1 MTEAKTYTIHDI
13 LHRSEYKLDL
23 FSAEEIAALEI
34 FDRKG
39 KPYLYDPISKKER
52 PAKPE
57 EIVRQLFL
65 AQLTGKYRYAAG
77 RIGVE
82 KAVRMGRDTT
92 KAADIVVADADEPQ
106 AVYLIVEVKR
116 PKEKDGIDQL
126 KTYANAT
133 GASLVAWTNG
143 QKLLIL
149 HREETE
155 RGAPPRYINVS
166 RLPYGD
172 EPLSDVINEQITIEE
187 LKQRNKL
194 VTERRTLKEIIL
206 DLEDLVLANAG
217 VDAFEEIFK
226 LVYAKLYDEWAATNE
241 RTDKRVMFRIGGSTE
256 TQLYQKINRLFEEA
270 RAKWQGVFLEGERVD
285 LNPSQ
290 LKTCV
295 SFLQDIVLF
304 NSNLQVIDEAF
315 EYLTVDV
322 AKGDKGQYFTPRHV
336 IDMGVKMMNPKRREY
351 VIDTAAG
358 SCGFTVHSIFHVW
371 GGEFTAAGPT
381 AAQSEYARE
390 MVYALDFD
398 ARSVKVARALN
409 LIAGDG
415 KTNVYRA
422 NTLDTRQ
429 WGPEVRVGLTPRL
442 RRGGTSAD
450 RERNQQ
456 EMRYFDFDVLL
467 ANPPF
472 AGDISDS
479 RVLHQFSLAKKYHGV
494 DPDKLVPG
502 SEQMNL
508 FQADPY
514 RHRFRDS
521 GNWQER
527 QPRDVLFMERNLD
540 FLKPG
545 GRMAVVLPQGRF
557 NNVSDGS
564 VRWWLSQYARILG
577 VVGLGV
583 DTFKPHTGTKTSMLL
598 LQKWNDDIKVGP
610 LCPYVEE
617 YPIFFATS
625 DTPGKDARGEYSYV
639 TDPDV
644 NDHLLD
650 LEGHPIVDHDLYDAR
665 EVILMQFERW
675 KKRLAGNDEALTV
688 KAKELTRILRLLPQR
703 ETITEQFIKFAQ
715 AEGLSFWQ
723 ENA

>member
-1 MTEAKTYTIHDI
+1 MTETKTYTIQDI
-13 LHRSEYKLDL
+13 LHSSEYKLDL
-23 FSAEEIAALEI
+23 FSAEEIAALEL

-39 KPYLYDPISKKER
+39 KPYLHDPISKKDR

-65 AQLTGKYRYAAG
+65 RQLTGRYAYAAS
-77 RIGVE
+77 RIAVE
-82 KAVRMGRDTT
+82 KAVRMGRDTS
-92 KAADIVVADADEPQ
+92 KSADIVIADADEPL
-106 AVYLIVEVKR
+106 AAYLIVEVKR

-133 GASLVAWTNG
+133 GAPLVAWTNG

-155 RGAPPRYINVS
+155 KGGAPRYINVS
-166 RLPYGD
+166 RLPRGD
-172 EPLSDVINEQITIEE
+172 ESLADVLNQQVTIDE
-187 LKQRNKL
+187 LKQSNKL

-217 VDAFEEIFK
+217 VDAFEEVFK

-241 RTDKRVMFRIGGSTE
+241 RPNRQVQFRIGGRTE
-256 TQLYQKINRLFEEA
+256 AELYKKINGLFEEA
-270 RAKWQGVFLEGERVD
+270 RTKWPGVFLEGERVD

-315 EYLTVDV
+315 EYLTVNV

-336 IDMGVKMMNPKRREY
+336 IDMGVKMVNPKRREY

-390 MVYALDFD
+390 KVYALDFD

-415 KTNVYRA
+415 KTNVFRA

-429 WGPEVRVGLTPRL
+429 WGPEVRVGLAPRL
-442 RRGGTSAD
+442 RRGGSPAD
-450 RERNQQ
+450 RAQNEQD
-456 EMRYFDFDVLL
+456 MRYFDFDLLL

-479 RVLHQFSLAKKYHGV
+479 RVLHQFALAKKYHGV
-494 DPDKLVPG
+494 DPDKLTPG
-502 SEQMNL
+502 SEELAL
-508 FQADPY
+508 FEQDPY
-514 RHRFRDS
+514 RHRYRDS
-521 GNWQER
+521 GNWQDR

-540 FLKPG
+540 FLRPG

-557 NNVSDGS
+557 NNVTDGPL
-564 VRWWLSQYARILG
+564 RWWLSQYARILG

-583 DTFKPHTGTKTSMLL
+583 DTFKPHTGTKTSLLL
-598 LQKWNDDIKVGP
+598 LQKWNDDPKAGP
-610 LCPYVEE
+610 FCPKRDD

-625 DTPGKDARGEYSYV
+625 EVSGKDSRGEYVYV
-639 TDPDV
+639 PDPDV

-665 EVILMQFERW
+665 QVVLAQFERW
-675 KKRLAGNDEALTV
+675 KLRLAKNEEALAA
-688 KAKELTRILRLLPQR
+688 KAKDLTRILRLLPQR
-703 ETITEQFIKFAQ
+703 ETIAEEFIKFAQ

-723 ENA
+723 EEE